1 MQIKILVLLENYV
14 VSSFT
19 AEFEDAMLFKLCVA
33 SWPYVLFVTSRLL
46 N

>member
-1 MQIKILVLLENYV
+1 

-33 SWPYVLFVTSRLL
+33 SLPYVVFVTSRLL